1 MKKLFLTFVI
11 CSISLFSF
19 SQNFLTVTTVTEPGE
34 GEEWG
39 TTNFTEN
46 LGIAYK
52 VADNCF
58 FGIVKNGEDYDLY
71 SRYLWKENVFV
82 TVQAPTEEVIDNME
96 LGLGYSINVWNGLC
110 FEHRYN
116 VGLKE
121 NENGDREG
129 AVNFG
134 LSYTF

>member
-1 MKKLFLTFVI
+1 MKKLFLTFII

-39 TTNFTEN
+39 TSNFTEN
-46 LGIAYK
+46 IGIAYK

-58 FGIVKNGEDYDLY
+58 FGLVKNGEDYDLY

-82 TVQAPTEEVIDNME
+82 TIQAPTEEVIDNME
-96 LGLGYSINVWNGLC
+96 LGLGYSLDVWKGLC
-110 FEHRYN
+110 FEPRYN

-121 NENGDREG
+121 NENGDRDG
-129 AVNFG
+129 AINIG